1 MIYCKNVV
9 DVASLIGKYSNISTN
24 LSGQLDIYILNY
36 VLLNFLLSFT
46 GLLL

>member
-1 MIYCKNVV
+1 MICCKNAV

-24 LSGQLDIYILNY
+24 LSGQLDFYILNY